1 MGLTPPPPARRDDTA
16 DVVHGVTV
24 PDPYRWLEDA
34 DSADTRAWVTASN
47 ERTRAAL
54 DDRPGRDALVRRYTE
69 LFSAGAAGAPSIRGG
84 RLFSI
89 DRWGDLEQAVLVV
102 RDVHGDRVPAARTLV
117 DPHDLTGDP
126 TASIDWY
133 SPSVDGRL
141 VAFGTSTGGDERSTL
156 RVVDV
161 ATGELRPDTIP
172 HTRAAAV
179 AWLPDGS
186 AFAYTRY
193 PDPAAVGD
201 EEANYNRTVWWHV
214 LGDDPG
220 HDELVFGDLPDRTAW
235 PSVELSRDGRWLIV
249 ELSLG
254 WTRVDVHLIDRTTGA
269 RTTVIEGVE
278 AVSSFTVVDDRLV
291 GTTTLDAPRGRVVTA
306 PLASPTPEHWATV
319 VPESEDVVEGMAV
332 TRSSLLVTSTRSAL
346 SRLTRLPRTAA
357 AAAADSA
364 PPAPDLTE
372 IALPEPGSLAGVA
385 GDRDSE
391 TAVVAFT
398 SWARPTELW
407 RWAPAGATGA
417 GGGDDEGLVRWSDLP
432 SPVDPAGY
440 AVGAERYPSTD
451 GTEITLFTLRR
462 ADVTPGPSTPTVL
475 SGYGGFAVTM
485 SPAYSPSAV
494 AVADEG
500 GVYAVACIRGGVRGR
515 RGLAPGR
522 HARAQ
527 AAGVRRLRGRRRLAG
542 GRAPHGPRPP
552 GGAGRQ
558 QRRAAGGRHA
568 HPAARR
574 LPGGRVRGAAD
585 RHGAVPPLPHRP
597 AVDPRVRRPRGRRRV
612 RLAVGLLAVP
622 PPGRGHVLPRH
633 AGADGRGGQ
642 PGRSRP
648 RPQVRRRA
656 RPGPRAAA
664 TTRPVLVRV
673 ESRAGHG
680 QGKPASKQ
688 AEEAA
693 DVHTF
698 LRWQIG
704 LGHD

>member
-34 DSADTRAWVTASN
+34 GTPDTKAWVTASN
-47 ERTRAAL
+47 DRTRAAL

-102 RDVHGDRVPAARTLV
+102 RDLHGDRVPASRTLV
-117 DPHDLTGDP
+117 DPHALTGDP
-126 TASIDWY
+126 TAALDWY

-161 ATGELRPDTIP
+161 ATGELLGDAIA
-172 HTRAAAV
+172 HTRAASV

-201 EEANYNRTVWWHV
+201 DEANYNRTVWWHV

-235 PSVELSRDGRWLIV
+235 PSVELSRDGRWLVV
-249 ELSLG
+249 EVSLG

-278 AVSSFTVVDDRLV
+278 AISSFTVVDDRLV
-291 GTTTLDAPRGRVVTA
+291 GTTTLDAPRGRVVAA

-319 VPESEDVVEGMAV
+319 VPESDDVVEGLAV
-332 TRSSLLVTSTRSAL
+332 TRSSLLVASTRSAL

-357 AAAADSA
+357 AAAAPVTAGDI
-364 PPAPDLTE
+364 TE
-372 IALPEPGSLAGVA
+372 ITLPEPGSLAGVA

-407 RWAPAGATGA
+407 RWAPDAPI
-417 GGGDDEGLVRWSDLP
+417 DDPADEDDGRGLVRWSDLP

-440 AVGAERYPSTD
+440 AVGVDRYPSTD
-451 GTEITLFTLRR
+451 GTEITLFTVRR

-494 AVADEG
+494 AVADDG
-500 GVYAVACIRGGVRGR
+500 GVYAVACIRGGSR
-515 RGLAPGR
+515 P
-522 HARAQ
+522 ART
-527 AAGVRRLRGRRRLAG
+527 GT
-542 GRAPHGPRPP
+542 GPACASTSSRSSTTSPP
-552 GGAGRQ
+552 PPTGWWP
-558 QRRAAGGRHA
+558 RAA
-568 HPAARR
+568 PAATTW
-574 LPGGRVRGAAD
+574 PCGAA
-585 RHGAVPPLPHRP
+585 AT
-597 AVDPRVRRPRGRRRV
+597 
-612 RLAVGLLAVP
+612 
-622 PPGRGHVLPRH
+622 
-633 AGADGRGGQ
+633 AGCW
-642 PGRSRP
+642 SRP
-648 RPQVRRRA
+648 RSPSGPTPAGRSCA
-656 RPGPRAAA
+656 RCR
-664 TTRPVLVRV
+664 
-673 ESRAGHG
+673 
-680 QGKPASKQ
+680 
-688 AEEAA
+688 
-693 DVHTF
+693 
-698 LRWQIG
+698 
-704 LGHD
+704 